1 MAYAFTF
8 ATKAAYTAAKQSGG
22 SIYNALIPSSSTGG
36 TTNVSRSAVSF
47 IAELGRAVVD
57 SVNLCVPYKEGGF
70 VGDNIILGAIVACQ
84 KDITVEILTIDNA
97 ESVCM

>member
-8 ATKAAYTAAKQSGG
+8 TTKAAYTAAKQSGG

-57 SVNLCVPYKEGGF
+57 SVNPQTRNLRTPTS
-70 VGDNIILGAIVACQ
+70 LGLEYPQ
-84 KDITVEILTIDNA
+84 TFK
-97 ESVCM
+97 